1 MKIKYLLVLIVLLS
15 ITFVGCGTRQNM
27 PTEEQS
33 VRYTAD
39 DVRPW
44 TFWYWM
50 YGAVT
55 PEEIG
60 RASCRERV

>member
-44 TFWYWM
+44 RS
-50 YGAVT
+50 
-55 PEEIG
+55 EEHT
-60 RASCRERV
+60 SELQSRE